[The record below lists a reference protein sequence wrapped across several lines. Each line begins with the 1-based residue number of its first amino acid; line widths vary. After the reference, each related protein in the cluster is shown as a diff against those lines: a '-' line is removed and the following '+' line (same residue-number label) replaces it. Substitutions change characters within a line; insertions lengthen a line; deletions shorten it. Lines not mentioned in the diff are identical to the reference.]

1 MDLRSVSNGWV
12 FAQGGAEGGD
22 LLGHL
27 FELGIPEMRLGR
39 VEDAVECLRSVEGK
53 YLRKSQPLLLFLFSS
68 RTPRLLIR
76 GYLRLVGRKR
86 DVDLLHCLDPLGG
99 QRVAHLFELLLRA
112 DCYVRNEMV
121 RVSTQLCEQV
131 LVKWGSSAFQS
142 FCHSFTSSVT
152 FGEEDVCEPVLRPV
166 LRVEV
171 AEQPPDALLAGRDEV
186 DGLHGGQRLA
196 VLVDGLDDGDALR
209 REVLHLGARAHHLHR
224 LLVHHQ
230 HAPLA
235 PGLLVVRPRRV
246 ADHVVHNF

>member
-112 DCYVRNEMV
+112 DC
-121 RVSTQLCEQV
+121 
-131 LVKWGSSAFQS
+131 
-142 FCHSFTSSVT
+142 
-152 FGEEDVCEPVLRPV
+152 
-166 LRVEV
+166 
-171 AEQPPDALLAGRDEV
+171 
-186 DGLHGGQRLA
+186 
-196 VLVDGLDDGDALR
+196 
-209 REVLHLGARAHHLHR
+209 
-224 LLVHHQ
+224 
-230 HAPLA
+230 
-235 PGLLVVRPRRV
+235 
-246 ADHVVHNF
+246 